1 VEVKGHGDMYSK
13 FLIFLESIQE
23 SRAEQSAVQEDPD
36 RKTATAE
43 IDMFFFFVFV
53 FFRFPVFGTAV
64 LCIYEEYS
72 KCNRSLRPGS

>member
-1 VEVKGHGDMYSK
+1 VEVKGHGDKYSK

-43 IDMFFFFVFV
+43 IDMSFFSFSFFFVFQYSEQPFYV
-53 FFRFPVFGTAV
+53 FTRSTASA
-64 LCIYEEYS
+64 IDH
-72 KCNRSLRPGS
+72 